1 MKFGWGLLWCD
12 FGSIPEIQ
20 LLPRSGADLRD
31 CLETWASC
39 TSWEFKDHW
48 EYLDHI
54 SSNYWNVCELHCEE
68 CDFKSRHKTNINEH
82 KYKKHKSVNLDNY
95 HLRCSIPTLYS
106 AVHWDYLDHISS
118 DYWNFCEECDF
129 KSRHKEI

>member
-1 MKFGWGLLWCD
+1 MKLGWGLLWCD

-54 SSNYWNVCELHCEE
+54 SSDYWNVCEE

-82 KYKKHKSVNLDNY
+82 KYKMHKSVNF
-95 HLRCSIPTLYS
+95 SEIITTLG
-106 AVHWDYLDHISS
+106 ALYLLYTVQCI
-118 DYWNFCEECDF
+118 ET
-129 KSRHKEI
+129 I